1 MYGDSV
7 GLRNVLVSIL
17 DNSVKY
23 TINGY
28 IEFSTDVIIKNGI
41 ARVIITI
48 SDSGCGILPEEL
60 DKIFTF

>member
-1 MYGDSV
+1 M
-7 GLRNVLVSIL
+7 VSIL